1 MVKEAPSKQEE
12 EEEKK
17 EIQEVN
23 EAEDQF
29 SDQLTKL
36 LDIGFTDLKAN
47 ISALTEAKGNLDKA
61 IDLLIAESR
70 KPVTF
75 SIPTTTPHSL
85 SDNPDRISE
94 RFILERTRALQDK
107 AKEMEIKLQSDEIMR

>member
-1 MVKEAPSKQEE
+1 M
-12 EEEKK
+12 
-17 EIQEVN
+17 
-23 EAEDQF
+23 
-29 SDQLTKL
+29 TKL
-36 LDIGFTDLKAN
+36 LDIGFMDLKSN
-47 ISALTEAKGNLDKA
+47 ISALTEAKGNLNQA

-75 SIPTTTPHSL
+75 SIPMTTTPHSL

-107 AKEMEIKLQSDEIMR
+107 AKEMEIKLQNDEIMRELEKVEQERESLRRRNEMIEMEKELRREKL